1 MGVTI
6 LFLVPDE
13 TGTDEA
19 LALVCLGS
27 GLRVRHLADVLTEP
41 SLHHCQIYCDHSMM
55 KGRRRENVKI
65 VETHTKIKN
74 VDGEGTLGI

>member
-6 LFLVPDE
+6 LFIVPDE

-55 KGRRRENVKI
+55 KCIRRRRCKNSGNA
-65 VETHTKIKN
+65 HTQR
-74 VDGEGTLGI
+74 